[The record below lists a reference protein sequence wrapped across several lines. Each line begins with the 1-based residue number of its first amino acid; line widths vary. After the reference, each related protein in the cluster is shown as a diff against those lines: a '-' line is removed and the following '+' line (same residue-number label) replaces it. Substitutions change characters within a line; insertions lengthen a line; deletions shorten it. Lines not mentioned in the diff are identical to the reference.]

1 MEKKDKHSFVSTV
14 FVDHVC
20 GNRRLLQKAKVS
32 TRRFFFYS
40 GPVYAGRQEVLP
52 VVEACVSAWHSMVQA
67 GAVGRRRAACLATSP
82 FVDSLLFRVLSIS
95 VNCDCLLRVIN
106 WGTCVHF
113 VYPCA
118 PRRGPIEA
126 AVGPIEAAAGPW
138 HCVSFSWASH
148 PNHVINV
155 LRDAGCP
162 PWGDVAYE
170 PAVGLVAESL
180 APEKQKLKPAWHRWH
195 ARVGKR
201 LWLAL
206 NL

>member
-1 MEKKDKHSFVSTV
+1 MFAAIDDCCKRLKCPRGDFFTLGRFTRDDKRFY
-14 FVDHVC
+14 
-20 GNRRLLQKAKVS
+20 RLLKLVFRDDS
-32 TRRFFFYS
+32 
-40 GPVYAGRQEVLP
+40 
-52 VVEACVSAWHSMVQA
+52 ACCTCIGQMDAMVQA

-118 PRRGPIEA
+118 PRLGPIEA
-126 AVGPIEAAAGPW
+126 AGGPLT
-138 HCVSFSWASH
+138 CVSFACD
-148 PNHVINV
+148 PNHVIDV

-162 PWGDVAYE
+162 PWAYVAYK
-170 PAVGLVAESL
+170 PAVGLVAETDSR
-180 APEKQKLKPAWHRWH
+180 APEKLKPAWHRWH